1 VDCYDIHTKL
11 KKLMA
16 RGDELLSDSLLSLI
30 KKKEQKGLNTEL
42 GLDIKLKV
50 FNRKLIVSKSITS
63 SFLSDVVA
71 IFHVSILLFL
81 CFTLVIDI

>member
-1 VDCYDIHTKL
+1 MKL

-16 RGDELLSDSLLSLI
+16 RGDVFLSDSLLSLI
-30 KKKEQKGLNTEL
+30 KNKKEQKGLKTEF
-42 GLDIKLKV
+42 GLDIKWKV
-50 FNRKLIVSKSITS
+50 FNRQLIVSKIITS
-63 SFLSDVVA
+63 SLLSDVVA